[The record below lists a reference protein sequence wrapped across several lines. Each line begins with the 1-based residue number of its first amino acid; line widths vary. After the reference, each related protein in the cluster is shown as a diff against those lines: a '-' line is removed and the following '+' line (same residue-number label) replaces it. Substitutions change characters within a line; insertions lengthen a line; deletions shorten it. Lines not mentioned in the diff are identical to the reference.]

1 MKVVEKIL
9 QQYIIDSEKSL
20 SIIFRFHMGRRDK
33 MKKVAAIYIR
43 VSTDSQA
50 EEGYSIEAQ
59 KEQLTAYCVSKGIKN
74 YDYYIDGGWSGS
86 NINRPE
92 MQRLI
97 REVKEDKISHVI
109 VYKLDRLSRSQ
120 KDTLYLIED
129 VFNPHNV
136 DFVSL
141 NESMDTST
149 PMGRLMLGILSAF
162 AQLERENIRMRTR
175 MGMKERVKSGLW
187 MGGGRVP
194 FGYDYDSS
202 QGILVPNKDAEKVR
216 QIYQL
221 YIDGKSPQEIAIL
234 LGLKYDKLV
243 NQILTRKINYGVIEY
258 NGEEYQGKHEP
269 IISKETFDIAME
281 RMEGRKVVR
290 ANNSDHLLTGVVY
303 CGRCGAKMRYMKW
316 GKKGYKLVCYSQQKS
331 KPYLVKDP
339 DCDQDKVWAD
349 EIEDVVAKE
358 IVRFASNYDKPD
370 TTPSVVGEDSLSLL
384 QKQQGELNRKLKR
397 LYNIY
402 AEDGDDMLLET
413 IQDLKE
419 QIESVNKKIQMETD
433 SEQVEKRRKERIDLL
448 TSVSDLWDN
457 MSAQNQKTVIRK
469 LVKRVTVTDDHA
481 TIDFT
486 I

>member
-1 MKVVEKIL
+1 
-9 QQYIIDSEKSL
+9 
-20 SIIFRFHMGRRDK
+20 
-33 MKKVAAIYIR
+33 MKKIAAIYIR
-43 VSTDSQA
+43 VSTDIQA

-74 YDYYIDGGWSGS
+74 YDYYIGGGWSGS
-86 NINRPE
+86 NIDRPE

-97 REVKEDKISHVI
+97 KDVKDDKISHVI

-202 QGILVPNKDAEKVR
+202 QGILVPNKDAEKVK
-216 QIYQL
+216 QIYKL
-221 YIDGKSPQEIAIL
+221 YIEGKSPQDIADL

-243 NQILTRKINYGVIEY
+243 NQILVRKSNYGIIEY

-269 IISKETFDIAME
+269 IISKETYDIAMQC
-281 RMEGRKVVR
+281 MEQRKTTR
-290 ANNSDHLLTGVVY
+290 TNNSEHLLTGLIY
-303 CGRCGAKMRYMKW
+303 CGKCGAKMRYQKW
-316 GKKGYKLVCYSQQKS
+316 GNKGCKLICYSQQKS
-331 KPYLVKDP
+331 KKYLIKDP
-339 DCDQDKVWAD
+339 DCDQEKIWAD
-349 EIEDVVAKE
+349 EIEGYVVNALFQ
-358 IVRFASNYDKPD
+358 FADNYEPSKTESLIEKDKL
-370 TTPSVVGEDSLSLL
+370 TLLYNQKNELS
-384 QKQQGELNRKLKR
+384 KKLKR

-402 AEDGDDMLLET
+402 AEQDDDMLLET
-413 IQDLKE
+413 ISDVKKQLD
-419 QIESVNKKIQMETD
+419 SVNKKI
-433 SEQVEKRRKERIDLL
+433 EQNIQNNTEEKQRKEKIGILRNLSSIWNDI
-448 TSVSDLWDN
+448 TAN
-457 MSAQNQKTVIRK
+457 EKKTIIRK
-469 LVKRVTVTDDHA
+469 LVDKIVITDNHVH
-481 TIDFT
+481 INFS